1 MKRPLACEKRKFGL
15 VPVHA
20 AAHSAAKGESRVSD
34 KPKKSYD
41 ELRSARWFAPD
52 DLRSM
57 GHRSRARQMGLSD
70 EDWAGKPVIAIINTW
85 SDLSPCHHHLRDRAE
100 WVKRGILQAGGMPAE
115 LPVHDFS
122 EQFLKPTSMLYRN
135 MGAMEVEE
143 TLRSHPVDGAVLLGG
158 CDKSTPALIMGAISM
173 GIPFIFMPAGAM
185 LRGNYAGQ
193 KLGSGTD
200 VWKYWD
206 ERRAGTIG
214 KTEWDGVE
222 SGIARSYGT
231 CMTMGTASTMMS
243 IAEGFGLTLP
253 GASSIPAP
261 DAAHKRMAAACGRRA
276 VDMVWEDLTPD
287 KIITRA
293 ATRNATAV
301 AMATGCS
308 TNAIIHLIAMARR
321 AGIEWG
327 LDDLDTV
334 GREVPVL
341 ANLRP
346 SGTEYLM
353 EDFFYAGGLP
363 ALMKELGDQLDLSAT
378 TVTGKTMGDGIEN
391 AVNYNDDVIRPLS
404 NPVYHEGSLAVLR
417 GNLAPDGAVIKPA
430 ACDPKFHTHSG
441 PAIVADSYDDL
452 KKIINDE
459 NYPMTPEHVLV
470 LRNAGPQGG
479 PGMPE
484 WGMIPMPKALLK
496 DGHRDMVR
504 LSDARMSGTSYGAC
518 ILHVAPEAFI
528 GGPLALIE
536 TGDIITLDVPGRVL
550 SVNLT
555 EAEME
560 ARRANWVA
568 PEPRYERGYGYMFSK
583 HVEQADKGCDFDFL
597 KTEFGA
603 PVSEPEI
610 N

>member
-1 MKRPLACEKRKFGL
+1 MTK
-15 VPVHA
+15 
-20 AAHSAAKGESRVSD
+20 
-34 KPKKSYD
+34 KPED
-41 ELRSARWFAPD
+41 LRSARWFAPD

-57 GHRSRARQMGLSD
+57 GHRSRAMQMGLTS
-70 EDWAGKPVIAIINTW
+70 EDWTGKPVIAIINTW

-100 WVKRGILQAGGMPAE
+100 WVKRGILQAGGMPVE
-115 LPVHDFS
+115 MPVHSFS

-135 MGAMEVEE
+135 LGAMEVEE
-143 TLRSHPVDGAVLLGG
+143 TLRAHPIDGAVLMGG
-158 CDKSTPALIMGAISM
+158 CDKSTPALVMGAVSM
-173 GIPFIFMPAGAM
+173 GLPFIFMPAGAM

-206 ERRAGTIG
+206 ERRAGNIG
-214 KTEWDGVE
+214 KEQWEGVQG
-222 SGIARSYGT
+222 GIARSYGT

-261 DAAHKRMAAACGRRA
+261 DAEHKRMAAACGRRA
-276 VDMVWEDLTPD
+276 VEMVWEDLTPD
-287 KIITRA
+287 KIINSVS
-293 ATRNATAV
+293 TRNASII

-321 AGIEWG
+321 AGVDWG
-327 LDDLDTV
+327 LDDLDQV
-334 GREVPVL
+334 GHEVPVL
-341 ANLRP
+341 GNIRP
-346 SGTEYLM
+346 SGAEYLM

-363 ALMKELGDQLDLSAT
+363 ALMQELGDKLDLSVI
-378 TVTGKTMGDGIEN
+378 TVTGKTLGDCIKG
-391 AVNYNDDVIRPLS
+391 AVNYNKDVIRPLS

-430 ACDPKFHTHSG
+430 AMDPKFHVHSG
-441 PAIVADSYDDL
+441 PAIVADSYSEM
-452 KKIINDE
+452 KIIINDPD
-459 NYPMTPEHVLV
+459 YPMNPNHVLV

-484 WGMIPMPKALLK
+484 WGMIPMPQALLK

-518 ILHVAPEAFI
+518 VLHVAPEAFI
-528 GGPLALIE
+528 GGPLALIQN
-536 TGDIITLDVPGRVL
+536 GDIIEIDIPNRSI
-550 SVNLT
+550 SVKISD
-555 EAEME
+555 EEM
-560 ARRANWVA
+560 AVRRAAWIT
-568 PEPRYERGYGYMFSK
+568 PEPRYERGYGQMFAR
-583 HVEQADKGCDFDFL
+583 HVERADKGCDFDFL
-597 KTEFGA
+597 TTEFGV
-603 PVSEPEI
+603 PVPESEI

>member
-1 MKRPLACEKRKFGL
+1 MTK
-15 VPVHA
+15 
-20 AAHSAAKGESRVSD
+20 
-34 KPKKSYD
+34 KPED
-41 ELRSARWFAPD
+41 LRSARWFEPD

-57 GHRSRARQMGLSD
+57 GHRSRAMQMGLTS
-70 EDWAGKPVIAIINTW
+70 EDWTGKPVIAIINTW

-100 WVKRGILQAGGMPAE
+100 WVKRGILQAGGMPVE
-115 LPVHDFS
+115 MPVHSFS

-135 MGAMEVEE
+135 LGAMEVEE
-143 TLRSHPVDGAVLLGG
+143 TLRAHPIDGAVLMGG
-158 CDKSTPALIMGAISM
+158 CDKSTPALVMGAVSM
-173 GIPFIFMPAGAM
+173 GLPFIFMPAGAM

-206 ERRAGTIG
+206 ERRAGNIG
-214 KTEWDGVE
+214 KEQWEGVQG
-222 SGIARSYGT
+222 GIARSYGT

-261 DAAHKRMAAACGRRA
+261 DAEHKRMAAACGRRA
-276 VDMVWEDLTPD
+276 VEMVWEDLTPD
-287 KIITRA
+287 KIINPVS
-293 ATRNATAV
+293 TRNAIIV

-321 AGIEWG
+321 AGVDWG
-327 LDDLDTV
+327 LDDLDQV
-334 GREVPVL
+334 GHEVPVL
-341 ANLRP
+341 GNIRP
-346 SGTEYLM
+346 SGAEYLM

-363 ALMKELGDQLDLSAT
+363 ALMQELGDKLDLSVI
-378 TVTGKTMGDGIEN
+378 TVTGKTLGDCIKG
-391 AVNYNDDVIRPLS
+391 AVNYNKDVIRPLS

-430 ACDPKFHTHSG
+430 AMDPKFHVHSG
-441 PAIVADSYDDL
+441 PAIVADSYSEM
-452 KKIINDE
+452 KIIINDPD
-459 NYPMTPEHVLV
+459 YPMNPNHVLV

-484 WGMIPMPKALLK
+484 WGMIPMPQALLK

-518 ILHVAPEAFI
+518 VLHVAPEAFI
-528 GGPLALIE
+528 GGPLALIQN
-536 TGDIITLDVPGRVL
+536 GDIIEIDIPNRSI
-550 SVNLT
+550 SVKISD
-555 EAEME
+555 EEM
-560 ARRANWVA
+560 AVRRAAWIT
-568 PEPRYERGYGYMFSK
+568 PEPRYERGYGQMFAR

-597 KTEFGA
+597 TTEFGV
-603 PVSEPEI
+603 PVPEPEI